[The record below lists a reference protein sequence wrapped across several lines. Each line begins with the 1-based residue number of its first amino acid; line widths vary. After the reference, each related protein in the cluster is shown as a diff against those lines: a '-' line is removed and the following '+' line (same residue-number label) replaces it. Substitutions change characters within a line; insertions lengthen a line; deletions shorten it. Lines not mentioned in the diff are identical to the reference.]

1 MPDRSE
7 QELFQDIHRG
17 DDTAFERVYDRYHHK
32 ARLMAWHISHRA
44 DWVDDLLN
52 ETWCRAFRLRKS
64 YNPDRPFPHWLAGI
78 LQNVYRE
85 HCRKSP
91 TTFDGDP
98 DEATPVAPALHA
110 ETPEALAANA
120 ELLAEL
126 NDCVALLDDR
136 DSQIIRLRFFEG
148 LTLRAIATEV
158 TIPEATIREVRIPA
172 ALAAIRRCLR
182 KKGIRDSEVF
192 PAQGTDERQ

>member
-7 QELFQDIHRG
+7 QELFDDVHSG
-17 DDTAFERVYDRYHHK
+17 DDAAFERVYDRYHHK
-32 ARLMAWHISHRA
+32 ARLMAWRISHRA

-98 DEATPVAPALHA
+98 DEATPVAPALHE
-110 ETPEALAANA
+110 ETPEALAADA

-126 NDCVALLDDR
+126 NDCVGRLDDR

-148 LTLRAIATEV
+148 LTLRAIAKEV

-172 ALAAIRRCLR
+172 ALAAIRRCLS

-192 PAQGTDERQ
+192 PAHGPDERQ